1 MIETSNLIIQMLVFF
16 ILSFFPFIYL
26 IKFTNGIKDHDIISF
41 FGINFLFTL
50 NIILF
55 TSFINPSKIML
66 FISIFFISL
75 ISALYTLAKNKIN
88 NSNFLIVFF
97 LFLLFFFISVDIANN
112 FNFSWDVKKYY
123 LPKATAFFQNYF
135 VEDLTK
141 KTEYPYYPSYLW
153 AFFWKNSF
161 LSYEYFGRMVYG
173 YIYILSIFYFLTIQ
187 NLTNVLKIIFS
198 FLILFISYQT
208 ELFDGRPDVLI
219 FAYCLFVAKH
229 LFQIFNNN
237 KNNFIDF
244 LMIILSLNLILW
256 TKSEGLAYTLIIT
269 LSIIL
274 FLKKNIK
281 MKFFLGFSIL
291 ALVVLKLFIYNY
303 FGLSLNP
310 NVETFSFEILN
321 KINFNFIFIRS
332 YQIVAWYLMY
342 FLTNPIMIISLISF
356 LTILIYEKKIVKQ
369 FNYLYVIFI
378 LKFGVIFL
386 TYMITAYPMPFHL
399 KYSLDRIIFHTS
411 GLFLIIVIFC
421 LNRFLKRN

>member
-55 TSFINPSKIML
+55 TSFINPSKIIL
-66 FISIFFISL
+66 FTSIFFISL

-173 YIYILSIFYFLTIQ
+173 YIYILAIFYFLTIQ
-187 NLTNVLKIIFS
+187 NLTNVLKIILS

-219 FAYCLFVAKH
+219 FAYCLFVA
-229 LFQIFNNN
+229 I
-237 KNNFIDF
+237 
-244 LMIILSLNLILW
+244 
-256 TKSEGLAYTLIIT
+256 
-269 LSIIL
+269 
-274 FLKKNIK
+274 
-281 MKFFLGFSIL
+281 
-291 ALVVLKLFIYNY
+291 
-303 FGLSLNP
+303 
-310 NVETFSFEILN
+310 
-321 KINFNFIFIRS
+321 
-332 YQIVAWYLMY
+332 MY
-342 FLTNPIMIISLISF
+342 
-356 LTILIYEKKIVKQ
+356 
-369 FNYLYVIFI
+369 
-378 LKFGVIFL
+378 
-386 TYMITAYPMPFHL
+386 YPHP
-399 KYSLDRIIFHTS
+399 
-411 GLFLIIVIFC
+411 
-421 LNRFLKRN
+421 